1 MADGELLRLVEGIHR
16 DKNID
21 REVLFESIESALLS
35 AVRKTLGV
43 SEDLRVTV
51 DRETGEI
58 SAFDGDQA
66 IDPARL
72 GRIAAQTAK
81 QVILQKIREAESDVV
96 FADYEQRKGTLVSG
110 RVARLEGGL
119 VIVTLGHVEG
129 ILPYGEQMPTENY
142 RSGDR
147 LRALVLE
154 VRRTG
159 SRVKIILSRS
169 HPQFVRELFRLEVP
183 EVNDGTVEIVA
194 LVREAGYRTKVA
206 VSSNDPKVDSTG
218 ACVGVRGSR
227 IRSIVDE
234 LSGEKIDVIRWSESA
249 DVLMRSCLR
258 PAEVDRLVLD
268 GGLSL
273 ALAVVPQEQLSLA
286 IGRRGQNVRLAS
298 RLTGWDIEIVT
309 PEEAER
315 TESAVFVEFESIEG
329 VDERAA
335 GALLGAGCLSAR
347 SVMALSDEDLR
358 LILELEPDKTEAM
371 RQWIEANLPEGADH
385 LPAYQQ
391 VLAQAEAE
399 AEALAAEAEAEAEAR
414 AAEAKAEA
422 EARAAEAEARA
433 AAAEEQAEGAA
444 GDQETSPE
452 VVESAPAAEVGVTED
467 ASSATEPM
475 VEGEAEA
482 APAEVAPSDGE
493 ASVAEESEPVS
504 AAGVE
509 ASEGELPGQEPPT
522 DERADD
528 PQTDDTG
535 DRRAPAGQ

>member
-35 AVRKTLGV
+35 AVRKSPGV

-58 SAFDGDQA
+58 SAFDGDQP

-96 FADYEQRKGTLVSG
+96 FGEYEQRKGTVVSG

-206 VSSNDPKVDSTG
+206 VASNDPKVDSTG

-234 LSGEKIDVIRWSESA
+234 LSGEKIDVIRWSGSA

-268 GGLSL
+268 AGLSL

-315 TESAVFVEFESIEG
+315 TESAVLLELESIEG

-358 LILELEPDKTEAM
+358 LILELEPDKTKAM

-385 LPAYQQ
+385 LPPYQQ
-391 VLAQAEAE
+391 ALAQAEAEAEALVAEAEAE
-399 AEALAAEAEAEAEAR
+399 AEALAAEA
-414 AAEAKAEA
+414 KAL
-422 EARAAEAEARA
+422 A
-433 AAAEEQAEGAA
+433 AAAEEQAEGAV

-452 VVESAPAAEVGVTED
+452 VVESAPAAEVGVPED
-467 ASSATEPM
+467 ASSATEP
-475 VEGEAEA
+475 VAEGAAEA
-482 APAEVAPSDGE
+482 PPAEAAPSDGE
-493 ASVAEESEPVS
+493 ASAAEESEPVS
-504 AAGVE
+504 ASGVE

>member
-35 AVRKTLGV
+35 AVRKSLGV

-58 SAFDGDQA
+58 SAFDGDQP

-96 FADYEQRKGTLVSG
+96 FAEYEQRKGTLVSG

-119 VIVTLGHVEG
+119 VIVSMGHVEG

-147 LRALVLE
+147 VRALVLE

-234 LSGEKIDVIRWSESA
+234 LSGEKIDVIRWSDSA

-268 GGLSL
+268 AGLSL

-315 TESAVFVEFESIEG
+315 TESAVLVELESIEG

-358 LILELEPDKTEAM
+358 LILELEPDKTKAM

-385 LPAYQQ
+385 LPPYQQ
-391 VLAQAEAE
+391 
-399 AEALAAEAEAEAEAR
+399 ALAAEAEAQAEAR
-414 AAEAKAEA
+414 AAEAV
-422 EARAAEAEARA
+422 A

-452 VVESAPAAEVGVTED
+452 VVESAPAAEVGVPED
-467 ASSATEPM
+467 ASSAAEPM
-475 VEGEAEA
+475 VEGVAEA
-482 APAEVAPSDGE
+482 PPAEAAPSDGE
-493 ASVAEESEPVS
+493 ASVVGESEPVS

-522 DERADD
+522 DEQEDDREQDESGERAES
-528 PQTDDTG
+528 P
-535 DRRAPAGQ
+535 GQ